1 MAQENKIVTVK
12 LEAGTKEKLQYLSKA
27 KSRSTHWL
35 MKKAIDDYVE
45 KEEQQERL
53 RAETLAR
60 WEEAESGKVVDHEQV
75 IRWLD
80 NWGTKNDNTRP

>member
-1 MAQENKIVTVK
+1 MAQENKVVTVK
-12 LEAGTKEKLQYLSKA
+12 LTTDTKEKLQHLSKI

-53 RAETLAR
+53 RLDTLDR
-60 WEEAESGKVVDHEQV
+60 WQEAELGNVVDHDKV
-75 IRWLD
+75 ISWLD
-80 NWGTKNDNTRP
+80 NWGTKNDSGRP